1 MKTTFKL
8 GKTTFHIGD
17 HVKTLKGDRVKGFQF
32 KGKIIGFTYWKDYPA
47 AIVKRD
53 NTIANRE
60 RYVNAST
67 TCLLKNLVI
76 L

>member
-8 GKTTFHIGD
+8 GKTTFRLND
-17 HVKTLKGDRVKGFQF
+17 HVKTLKGGRHIDYQF
-32 KGKIIGFTYWKDYPA
+32 KGKIIGFTYWRDFPA

-53 NTIANRE
+53 NTKVNRE
-60 RYVNAST
+60 RYTKEST

>member
-1 MKTTFKL
+1 MKTTFRL
-8 GKTTFHIGD
+8 GKTTFRLND
-17 HVKTLKGDRVKGFQF
+17 HVKTLKGDRNRDYQF
-32 KGKIIGFTYWKDYPA
+32 KGKIIGFTYWRDFPA

-53 NTIANRE
+53 NTKVNRE
-60 RYVNAST
+60 RYAKEST